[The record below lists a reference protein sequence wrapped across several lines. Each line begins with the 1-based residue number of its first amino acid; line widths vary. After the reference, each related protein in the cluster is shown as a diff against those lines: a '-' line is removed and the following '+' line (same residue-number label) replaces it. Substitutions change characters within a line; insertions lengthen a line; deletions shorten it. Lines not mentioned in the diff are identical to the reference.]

1 MVYHPGASSMVTEA
15 STLQGFAAAGATQLP
30 AQVGPGPTLL
40 AVANLLVWLRQRPRL
55 PPLRPTSPGNPG
67 PDL

>member
-1 MVYHPGASSMVTEA
+1 M
-15 STLQGFAAAGATQLP
+15 LQGFAAAGATQLP

-55 PPLRPTSPGNPG
+55 LPPRPASPGNPG